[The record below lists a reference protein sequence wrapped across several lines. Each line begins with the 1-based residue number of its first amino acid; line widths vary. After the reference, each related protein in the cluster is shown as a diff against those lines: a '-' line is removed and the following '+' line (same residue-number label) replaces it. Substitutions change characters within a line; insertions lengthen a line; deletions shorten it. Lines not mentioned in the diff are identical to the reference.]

1 MFPINCRH
9 LVLSCSLLILT
20 VTFPQASQLNGQAV
34 LGMIRDTSTSD
45 AVPNA
50 RVTLLGLSGDTVG
63 TVSSKA
69 DGSFLIAAPRW
80 GRYILSGVRLGY
92 WPVTVADLKLLP
104 DDTLQLELW
113 MGPVAIAMDPI
124 VVETEAA
131 VQYADAQYLHNEG
144 FYRRARATTGR
155 HLDPAKIERR
165 RPNAQFIAD
174 FLSHLPGVQANQ
186 RELRL
191 RCGQPNYFIDD
202 IPAIGLTRLED
213 VILPSDVLAI
223 EVYDGASVGPMRY
236 GGHCSILLWSRHKA
250 EVNAESGSSY

>member
-1 MFPINCRH
+1 MKPIICRPSA
-9 LVLSCSLLILT
+9 LSCWLLILT
-20 VTFPQASQLNGQAV
+20 VALSQQNHLNGQAV
-34 LGMIRDTSTSD
+34 SGMIRDTSTSD
-45 AVPNA
+45 VVPNA
-50 RVTLLGLSGDTVG
+50 RVTLLNLSGDTVG
-63 TVSSKA
+63 TVTSED

-80 GRYILSGVRLGY
+80 GRYILSSVRLGY
-92 WPVTVADLKLLP
+92 WPVTVADLKLRP
-104 DDTLQLELW
+104 DDTLQLALL

-124 VVETEAA
+124 VVEAEAA
-131 VQYADAQYLHNEG
+131 VQYADARYLHNEG

-174 FLSHLPGVQANQ
+174 FLSHLPGVNANQ
-186 RELRL
+186 RGLSL

-202 IPAIGLTRLED
+202 FPAIGLRRLED

-223 EVYDGASVGPMRY
+223 EVYDGTSVGPMRY

-250 EVNAESGSSY
+250 EMTAGT